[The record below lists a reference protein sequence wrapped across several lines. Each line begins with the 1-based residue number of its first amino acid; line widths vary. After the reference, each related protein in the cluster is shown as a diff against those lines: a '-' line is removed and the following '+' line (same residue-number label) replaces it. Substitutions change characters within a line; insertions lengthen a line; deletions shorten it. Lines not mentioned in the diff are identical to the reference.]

1 MGAYIFVGSFGGDYL
16 DSSLNNNKPIFTIIG
31 ALLGVFL
38 GLYQLFK
45 SIKKKQTLIKF
56 NVEFEFKRFFHQ
68 KIAEAFYPLIEN
80 KMIES
85 FKVRADEILD

>member
-1 MGAYIFVGSFGGDYL
+1 MKKKNLLALAGSGGLMGAYIFVGSFGGDYL

-45 SIKKKQTLIKF
+45 SIKKFSNEK
-56 NVEFEFKRFFHQ
+56 
-68 KIAEAFYPLIEN
+68 
-80 KMIES
+80 
-85 FKVRADEILD
+85 

>member
-16 DSSLNNNKPIFTIIG
+16 DSSLNNNKPVFTIIG

-45 SIKKKQTLIKF
+45 SIKKFSNEK
-56 NVEFEFKRFFHQ
+56 
-68 KIAEAFYPLIEN
+68 
-80 KMIES
+80 
-85 FKVRADEILD
+85 